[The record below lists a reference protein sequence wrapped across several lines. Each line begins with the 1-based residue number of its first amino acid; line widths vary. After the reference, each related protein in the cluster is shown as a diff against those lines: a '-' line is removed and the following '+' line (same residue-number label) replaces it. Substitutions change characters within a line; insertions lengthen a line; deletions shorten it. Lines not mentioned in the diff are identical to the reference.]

1 MKNIVLIGFM
11 ASGKT
16 EVGKMLAQQLD
27 YKFIDIDDEL
37 EKKLNMPIK
46 KIHETIPLDQ
56 INDYEQDI
64 VNNFYILKNQLIALN
79 MKAVCND
86 HLMRI
91 LKHNSLVI
99 LLSTSLLRSL
109 ELSMKDEETKHK
121 YRLIINGYNRVNHF
135 QKCKKYSVAMR
146 VLTDLNL
153 LYKQYYDYKINVE
166 DKSINMIVDNII
178 TLLNNKYH
186 IKY

>member
-16 EVGKMLAQQLD
+16 VVGEALAKQLD
-27 YKFIDIDDEL
+27 YKFIDIDNEL
-37 EKKLNMPIK
+37 EKKLNMSIK
-46 KIHETIPLDQ
+46 KIHETIELDQ

-64 VNNFYILKNQLIALN
+64 VNSFYILKNQLIALN

-99 LLSTSLLRSL
+99 YLATDLAHSLQFAM
-109 ELSMKDEETKHK
+109 EDEKKKHK
-121 YRLIINGYNRVNHF
+121 YRILLNKYNEVNHF
-135 QKCKKYSVAMR
+135 QKCKKYSVALR
-146 VLTDLNL
+146 VLTDLEL
-153 LYKQYYDYKINVE
+153 LYKQYYDYKIDVR
-166 DKSINMIVDNII
+166 DKSINTIVDNIM
-178 TLLNNKYH
+178 TLLSNKYH
-186 IKY
+186 FVY

>member
-16 EVGKMLAQQLD
+16 TVGQALAKQLD
-27 YKFIDIDDEL
+27 YNFIDIDDEL
-37 EKKLNMPIK
+37 EKKLNMSIK
-46 KIHETIPLDQ
+46 KIHETMELDR

-64 VNNFYILKNQLIALN
+64 VNNFYILKRQLIVLN

-99 LLSTSLLRSL
+99 YLATDLMHSLQFTI
-109 ELSMKDEETKHK
+109 EDEKKNHK
-121 YRLIINGYNRVNHF
+121 YRILLNGYNKVNHF
-135 QKCKKYSVAMR
+135 QKCRKYSMTLR
-146 VLTDLNL
+146 VLTDLEL
-153 LYKQYYDYKINVE
+153 LYKQYYDYKVDVR
-166 DKSINMIVDNII
+166 DKSINSIVDNIMS
-178 TLLNNKYH
+178 LLSNKYH
-186 IKY
+186 FVY